1 VKKNIL
7 LCGLGLLTLTSF
19 VAGQKPNASAGSIDF
34 ITAVSSRFVD
44 ARSVAIWLP
53 RDYSPHKKYKVIYL
67 QDGQNLFDSSTTWNH
82 QEWGVDEHLQQ
93 LIDNKQIEP
102 CIAVGIWNNGSKRHI
117 EYFPQKPF
125 ESLDLQFQ
133 DSLIHQ
139 TKRNAETPM
148 FAGEI
153 VSDNYLLFLTKELIP
168 YVEQHYSVS
177 HKAKDRM
184 IAGASM
190 GGLIS
195 WYAALEYPGIF
206 GNAACFSTHWP
217 GIWPTD
223 DPKKKIFQA
232 FFNYAQSHPAKKTHW
247 YFDHGTTGLD
257 QYYDTYQKAMDAFYM
272 KNPHFKSQVFEGF
285 DHSEMSWSH
294 HFEQAIIHLW
304 K

>member
-19 VAGQKPNASAGSIDF
+19 VAGQKPNASVGSIDF
-34 ITAVSSRFVD
+34 IPALSSRFVD
-44 ARSVAIWLP
+44 ARSIAIWLP
-53 RDYSPHKKYKVIYL
+53 RGYSPHKKYKVIYL

-93 LIDNKQIEP
+93 LIDSKQIEP

-125 ESLDLQFQ
+125 ESLDHQFQ

-139 TKRNAETPM
+139 AKRNAETPM

-153 VSDNYLLFLTKELIP
+153 ISDNYLLFLTKELIP
-168 YVEQHYSVS
+168 YVEQRYSVS
-177 HKAKDRM
+177 HKAKDRI

-195 WYAALEYPGIF
+195 WYAALKYPRIF

-217 GIWPTD
+217 GIWPAD
-223 DPKKKIFQA
+223 DPKKKIFQT
-232 FFNYAQSHPAKKTHW
+232 FLNHAQSHPSKKTRW
-247 YFDHGTTGLD
+247 YFDHGTAGLD
-257 QYYDTYQKAMDAFYM
+257 QYYDAYQKAMDAVYM
-272 KNPHFKSQVFEGF
+272 KNPHFKSLVFEGF
-285 DHSEMSWSH
+285 DHSEMAWSH